1 MDVVTSDP
9 FLNTHISAI
18 AHNQWPDAQRQ
29 VNIMFFKLNQ
39 LGGQSLVNPAVQKW
53 KSALEDKIFVDWD
66 TFDYL
71 NGSKPM
77 NIEEIIGNAQTA
89 INKKDTQI
97 ITPPPDPMGGPT
109 VPTFIYT
116 YGVNVASFVKD
127 WSNRMGVA
135 TGKKP
140 DNVQYYTPSP
150 FGCFLA
156 GTKVRLSCGQD
167 INIEEVKDGMKV
179 LSHGGT
185 VSTQTA
191 ECVQPLIPEG
201 ELIFGFNGEDPF
213 FFSGHAFW
221 TTEGWKA
228 VSPSVCQEE
237 NPDVKVGTLQV
248 GDIVFRIAQVD
259 PLLYQPVVVHR
270 FTSMKLQEATKMHGL
285 HLVGS
290 RSYHANGY
298 VVIMNYPMLTQ
309 KRLRDGFA
317 KLSPEEKARLATA
330 TKQIVPELSK
340 ALGGFVSSALV
351 NTGLHVPN
359 IDH

>member
-1 MDVVTSDP
+1 MSDP

-53 KSALEDKIFVDWD
+53 KSALEDKISVDWD

-89 INKKDTQI
+89 ISKKNTQVFNP
-97 ITPPPDPMGGPT
+97 TPVPT
-109 VPTFIYT
+109 VIGPAPVMPTYRYT
-116 YGVNVASFVKD
+116 YGADVASFVKD
-127 WSNRMGVA
+127 WSSQMGVA
-135 TGKKP
+135 TGKNP
-140 DNVQYYTPSP
+140 DNVQYYTPSL

-156 GTKVRLSCGQD
+156 GTKVHLSCGQD

-191 ECVQPLIPEG
+191 ECVQPLIPKG

-228 VSPSVCQEE
+228 VSPLVCQEE

-259 PLLYQPVVVHR
+259 PLLYQPVVVRR
-270 FTSMKLQEATKMHGL
+270 FTNMQLQEATKMHGL

-309 KRLRDGFA
+309 KRLQDGFA

-359 IDH
+359 ID

>member
-1 MDVVTSDP
+1 MSDP

-39 LGGQSLVNPAVQKW
+39 LGGQSLVNSAVQKW
-53 KSALEDKIFVDWD
+53 KSALEDKISVDWD

-89 INKKDTQI
+89 ISKKNTQVFNP
-97 ITPPPDPMGGPT
+97 TPVPT
-109 VPTFIYT
+109 VIGPAPVMPTYRYT
-116 YGVNVASFVKD
+116 YGADVASFVKD
-127 WSNRMGVA
+127 WSSQMGVA
-135 TGKKP
+135 TGKNP
-140 DNVQYYTPSP
+140 DNVQYYTPSL

-156 GTKVRLSCGQD
+156 GTKVHLSCGQD

-191 ECVQPLIPEG
+191 ECVQPLIPKG

-228 VSPSVCQEE
+228 VSPLVCQEE

-259 PLLYQPVVVHR
+259 PLLYQPVVVRR
-270 FTSMKLQEATKMHGL
+270 FTNMQLQEATKMHGL

-309 KRLRDGFA
+309 KRLQDGFA

-359 IDH
+359 ID